1 MYRLSLA
8 VLLLVSLWPNPAP
21 ASSARG
27 ELPGIAPPAAVPG
40 DATRAPGAAEL
51 TIRDGR
57 GPARDPAEDAPAPIP
72 RPAAEAAASASPS
85 PKTTPRG
92 PARPDAVRPLA
103 ERLPYH
109 ATAPPRVR

>member
-21 ASSARG
+21 ASSAHG

-40 DATRAPGAAEL
+40 DAARAPGAAEL

-57 GPARDPAEDAPAPIP
+57 GPARDRAEDGPSPIP
-72 RPAAEAAASASPS
+72 RPAAAAASASPS
-85 PKTTPRG
+85 AEPATRQ
-92 PARPDAVRPLA
+92 PARPDPVRPLA